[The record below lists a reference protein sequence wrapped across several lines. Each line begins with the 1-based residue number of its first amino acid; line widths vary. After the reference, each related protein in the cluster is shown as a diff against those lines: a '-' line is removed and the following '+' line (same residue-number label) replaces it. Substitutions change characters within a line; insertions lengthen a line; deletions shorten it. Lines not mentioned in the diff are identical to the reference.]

1 MYDMI
6 KIIWL
11 IEKYGLL
18 TKVLGFLSMLLSTLG
33 ASLLESSL
41 KSKGII
47 QANEGTIRD
56 SKQTVRAGQ
65 DF

>member
-1 MYDMI
+1 M
-6 KIIWL
+6 
-11 IEKYGLL
+11 L

-41 KSKGII
+41 TSKGII